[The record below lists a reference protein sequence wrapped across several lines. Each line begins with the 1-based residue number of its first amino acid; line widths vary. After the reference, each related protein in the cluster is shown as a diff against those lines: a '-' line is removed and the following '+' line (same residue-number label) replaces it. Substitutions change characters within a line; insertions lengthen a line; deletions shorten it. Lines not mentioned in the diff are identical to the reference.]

1 MDLLVLRYLDAPG
14 EEVAEPLVVVRRRVD
29 AFDVWLHE
37 EPTGPL
43 VQEHY
48 RSVLDE
54 RSFRRLVGGV
64 TLRVVGG
71 RVASR
76 HRVVVGLVAPVAEL
90 VAGTGHEDV
99 EPVLRVRVV
108 TAPSGGTADLVVA
121 GPQPLADSLGVG

>member
-64 TLRVVGG
+64 TLLVV
-71 RVASR
+71 
-76 HRVVVGLVAPVAEL
+76 
-90 VAGTGHEDV
+90 GTGHEDV

-108 TAPSGGTADLVVA
+108 GAPSGGTADLVVA
-121 GPQPLADSLGVG
+121 GPQPLADSLGVGAIEHDV